1 MSKSLNKLLLEIE
14 HYIDDPREGLTEEIF
29 YFISKLLPLILHK
42 IMIDINV
49 QK

>member
-29 YFISKLLPLILHK
+29 YFISIEKLWYTI
-42 IMIDINV
+42 
-49 QK
+49 

>member
-29 YFISKLLPLILHK
+29 YFISNSYNDYKINYLKLFI
-42 IMIDINV
+42 I
-49 QK
+49 